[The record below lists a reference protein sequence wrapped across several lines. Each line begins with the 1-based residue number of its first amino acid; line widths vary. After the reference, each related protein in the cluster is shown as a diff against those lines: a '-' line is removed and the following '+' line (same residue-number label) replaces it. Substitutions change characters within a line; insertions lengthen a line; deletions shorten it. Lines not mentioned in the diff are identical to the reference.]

1 MGRKLRIHAGAA
13 DGVSAQV
20 TSAIT
25 AMPAWQQ
32 VLLLEAGGDLIA
44 AGQEETLRLY
54 KSVMPNCDS
63 KPLGF
68 FVSGYNKTLDAT
80 NAIVWHATVD
90 RESTRRM
97 VHELGHY
104 CGELIAK
111 NYVALTGAQPW
122 EAPLQLSQLPWW
134 REALDQQL
142 KQPIYDAELY
152 ENRSAPSFKTI
163 LEKYHPNYRAEEAF
177 AEISGHYS
185 MLMMDAQGDKTQV
198 DGILSHA
205 YPILWPVFR
214 DRVIP
219 LGEALAETL
228 KPQRREKAPEPMVAS
243 VRRTG
248 VAATAASEVSTGVSY
263 PQ

>member
-20 TSAIT
+20 TGAIT

-54 KSVMPNCDS
+54 KSIRPNCDS
-63 KPLGF
+63 KPQGF
-68 FVSGYNKTLDAT
+68 FASGYKHPLDAT
-80 NAIVWHATVD
+80 DAIVWYASADH
-90 RESTRRM
+90 ESMCRM
-97 VHELGHY
+97 THELAHFT
-104 CGELIAK
+104 GELIAQH
-111 NYVALTGAQPW
+111 YVALARAESW
-122 EAPLQLSQLPWW
+122 EKPRLLSQLPWW
-134 REALDQQL
+134 REALEKQLQQPMHDADL
-142 KQPIYDAELY
+142 YDH
-152 ENRSAPSFKTI
+152 RTAPSFQKM
-163 LEKYHPNYRAEEAF
+163 LEKYPPDERAEEAF

-185 MLMMDAQGDKTQV
+185 ILMMDAQGDKAQV
-198 DGILSHA
+198 DGVLSHA

-228 KPQRREKAPEPMVAS
+228 IQQRRDRAPEPMVAS

-248 VAATAASEVSTGVSY
+248 AAATAASEVSTGVSY
-263 PQ
+263 LQ